1 MGFLMQLYL
10 LVWKNFTSRKR
21 QKIRILIELLWPLV
35 IFIILAAVR
44 RDEPPEFKHEC
55 HFSAK
60 AMPSA
65 GMVPFLQ
72 SLMCDTL
79 NSCRKDELESDVPGK
94 VNDFSQAK
102 LSILIEDIQKI
113 LGNKTFVDDVEKILI
128 QLGDLERQG
137 DWLNRG
143 NDWWDRA
150 QVDPGSPSLPD
161 LSSLSGLLDDPAAV
175 RSYLKSQVGLSPDVA
190 DAILASR
197 PNPAEIFAL
206 TDPSTLELACELGG
220 VGNLFG
226 IEDPELRAKTNREL
240 CALNQEQYTEIA
252 QELLSHLDPTAVAS
266 LAGSAS
272 SSTSSGSVTLSD
284 ILTDPA
290 AFEELLKTDLGIDP
304 NVTEELMNTP
314 INPRELQLLLQGSG
328 MHDTVCNETALGQI
342 IQPQNPGDLDDISR
356 TLCNL
361 TNSQLDE
368 FSKDLWQ
375 SLDKQKFIDW
385 ARNNSDVPPN
395 VYDDIKQI
403 MQEIQELE
411 SFRNLTSE
419 IEDILKSNDTG
430 QLICG
435 DLPFLTL
442 GGLPSLGGDDQQPPA
457 AGEPEEPVEPIEP
470 VEPVE
475 PGDNPTFPP
484 LSGGDG
490 DNDNSTIPGTERCP
504 WLVDILQS
512 GSQSTK
518 QTQYVLSLFLPI
530 IQGYI
535 FYTPNTTATRQI
547 MKEADE
553 MFNSLRDMK
562 DLAEKWM
569 QVSPCIR
576 AFVENQDLR
585 TMATCLN
592 RSSQGLSPFPDNP
605 SDLLP
610 VTGLPGGVTL
620 PPIPPTML
628 PPVLRNNS
636 YLPDLFGNDTQDIL
650 NLLDAMDSLANTTLS
665 VLNCFELDRFR
676 PYKNEMDLVDDAK
689 VHIENYTFWAGI
701 VFTNVDPDPESTY
714 IPPLLDYKIRMDS
727 AFSESTSKL
736 TDQYWTPGPRKN
748 IRDRKYFESGFIF
761 IQDILE
767 QAIIKVMTGK
777 EDLGAGMYI
786 KQFPYPC
793 YINDLFVQSLSG
805 VLPLFMIISWIF
817 SVAMIIK
824 GIVYEKERRLKEVM
838 KVMGLSNGV
847 HWLAW
852 LIDSF
857 LVMFTSCVLL
867 VLVLKLGK
875 IITYSDGGIL
885 LLFLVSFCV
894 STIMLCFL
902 ISVFFSKANLSAACG
917 AVIFFLTYVPFTLV
931 ITWDAYLTRGAKFGV
946 SLLNTI
952 AFGYGSVY
960 LSLYEVQGTGVQW
973 NNINTSPLNGENG
986 FTFMQVLA
994 MMWLDAFIY
1003 GMLTWYIEAVM
1014 PGQYGMPRPLYFPF
1028 TRSYWCGHG
1037 KPNNTDGESI
1047 DMNHARFRG
1056 APNSDVEADPA
1067 HLPLGVAIRHLL
1079 KIYSTGKKLA
1089 VDNLSVN
1096 FYEGQITSFLGHN
1109 GAGKTTTMSILT
1121 GLFPPTEGTA
1131 YIYGRD
1137 IRTSIDEI
1145 RHSLGMCPQHNVL
1158 FDKLTVAEHLW
1169 FYARLKGGTANDV
1182 AIEMEQ
1188 MLQDLYLPHKRD
1200 EYSANLSG
1208 GMKRKLSIAIAFMAG
1223 SKTVILDEPTAGVD
1237 PYARREI
1244 WDLLSKYK
1252 TGRTIIM
1259 STHHMDEADILGDR
1273 IAIIAKGKLRCCG
1286 SSLFLKSH
1294 FGSGYY
1300 LVLTKQT
1307 GGFGHS
1313 RSMDEKDDDVAPLD
1327 LTSGDGDVI
1336 HAEKASEAGD
1346 VPDLGYCSEAVI
1358 TAFIKKFVPKATVA
1372 ENIGTEISYQLPLTS
1387 ARNQQL
1393 SKMFRELEMN
1403 MDKLY
1408 ISSYGLSD
1416 TSLEEV
1422 FLAVTEDNEMVDME
1436 PGDTD
1441 ISTDGG
1447 RLPRPFMG
1455 RGSIRRRHY
1464 RMPSASSINLSITD
1478 EHQGLLANDV
1488 TDAVHQE
1495 AMAQPAPPQD
1505 ASGDGDGEEVDGD
1518 STPMAQFQREP
1529 MQTHKAPADV
1539 SSSEPQGAVAS
1550 SIPARVKGH
1559 NRNKGHARQ
1568 VSFSQLD
1575 VQASVN
1581 SSQTPDG
1588 ASNGTP
1594 NVIGQTKGKGH
1605 ARQVSFSQ
1613 QEATILAPP
1622 VHAQEVLDLSDKRVT
1637 GFQLVRRQFAALF
1650 FKRFHH
1656 ARRSKKGFLAQ
1667 VMLPVIFVCFSMLFA
1682 TLIPPIQQPSALRLV
1697 PWLYGSDNYVFYS
1710 QDNINNSI
1718 SAKMEDALVNGPG
1731 IGVRCMP
1738 NSDIGYPCEPHRATE
1753 WGKSPKP
1760 SFPDYLYEDYES
1772 RNLTCTCDKG
1782 FQSCDV
1788 GAEGPPPPTRREAT
1802 TDYLQNM
1809 TSVNVSH
1816 YLVKTMEDFILNRFG
1831 GMSFIEDNEDALIS
1845 INQSRQLIG
1854 EWMRGNVST
1863 VPGDGDP
1870 NREFLPSSDTIR
1882 EVYEVLTS
1890 LTTPSNVKVWWDNNG
1905 WHALPIYMNVMN
1917 NLLLRAHIDSDN
1929 SSQYHGITVTNHPI
1943 NFTSSQIDDEIRS
1956 KSSVNLAVAMFVMFA
1971 LAFVPA
1977 SFVVFLIS
1985 ERTSKAKHLQM
1996 VSGINPT
2003 VYWISNFC
2011 WDMVN
2016 YMIPAILTVTIFLAF
2031 RMTAFTSGDSLP
2043 TVILLLV
2050 LYGWAIT
2057 PMTYPAAF
2065 VFQVP
2070 STAYLSMACGNMLVG
2085 ITTVLSTYILDFLGR
2100 DDEYLQN
2107 VNEVLKK
2114 VFLLFPPYCLGR
2126 GLMDMASNQLM
2137 ADVLSEYTDYV
2148 APDPLKWA
2156 QLGKNLFALF
2166 IEGFVFFILT
2176 LLIEYRFFITPRQVT
2191 PTPTLSEQDD
2201 DDVQRERQRV
2211 LTGRAMNDVI
2221 RIENL
2226 SKVYS
2231 TSRGPMTAVDK
2242 MCVGIP
2248 KGECFGLLGVNG
2260 AGKTT
2265 TFKMLTGDTSVTSG
2279 TAHIT
2284 SYSILDAMQDVNRSM
2299 GYCPQFD
2306 ALDELMTGQEHL
2318 EFYARVRGVMEEEV
2332 PKVAD
2337 WGIRKLGLTEYRDR
2351 SAGTYSGGNKRKL
2364 STAIALI
2371 GNPPVIFLDE
2381 PTTGMDPKSRR
2392 FLWNCITSI
2401 VKEGRSVVLT
2411 SHSME
2416 ECEALC
2422 TRLAIM
2428 VNGKFKCLGSTQHLK
2443 NKFGDGYTLTIRLG
2457 GEVPQTAA
2465 LIDFMEV
2472 EFPSANLREQHFNM
2486 LEFQL
2491 SSSDTIL
2498 SKVFQY
2504 LEDKRSRFNIED
2516 YSVSQTTLDQ
2526 VFINFASQQRTGD
2539 ETTVEL
2545 TLFPPAANNVQAN
2558 NRVALSTDGASARY
2572 IPTPHELT
2580 SINSNDVPLQP
2591 KNTNMRHQRQRSGQ
2605 LDKVMV
2611 NSLFSTPPPQAMAA
2625 SSPVA
2630 TAHPQNTNKI
2640 MTQYSGYNNPMY
2652 DSNGPPTEPVLRFA
2666 SADSGVTRE
2675 GGLQMDEI
2683 DLSSQC

>member
-1575 VQASVN
+1575 
-1581 SSQTPDG
+1581 
-1588 ASNGTP
+1588 
-1594 NVIGQTKGKGH
+1594 
-1605 ARQVSFSQ
+1605 
-1613 QEATILAPP
+1613 ATILAPP

>member
-272 SSTSSGSVTLSD
+272 DSTTSGSVTLSD

-361 TNSQLDE
+361 TSSQLDE

-490 DNDNSTIPGTERCP
+490 DNNNSTIPGTERCP

-610 VTGLPGGVTL
+610 VTSLPGGVTL
-620 PPIPPTML
+620 PPIPPTI

-727 AFSESTSKL
+727 AFSESTTKL

-931 ITWDAYLTRGAKFGV
+931 ITWDSYLTRGAKFGV

-1307 GGFGHS
+1307 GGFGRS

-1529 MQTHKAPADV
+1529 MQNQKAPADV

-1550 SIPARVKGH
+1550 SIPPRVKGH

-1710 QDNINNSI
+1710 QDNVNNSI
-1718 SAKMEDALVNGPG
+1718 SARMEDALVNGPG

-1738 NSDIGYPCEPHRATE
+1738 NSDIGYPCEPNRATE

-1772 RNLTCTCDKG
+1772 RNLTCTCNKG

-2318 EFYARVRGVMEEEV
+2318 EFYARVRGVIEEEI

-2605 LDKVMV
+2605 LDKVTV